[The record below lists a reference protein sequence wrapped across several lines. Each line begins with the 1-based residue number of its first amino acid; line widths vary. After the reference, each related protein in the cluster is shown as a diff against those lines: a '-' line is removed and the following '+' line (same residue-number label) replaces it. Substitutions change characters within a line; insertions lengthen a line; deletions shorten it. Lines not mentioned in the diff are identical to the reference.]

1 MKENGNYVDCR
12 VTDII
17 FENECGVFK
26 MDTIGKI
33 IREKTDGSETI
44 LVRNGLANEE
54 LEKILNNGHFD
65 ITLITHKFNCR
76 MEFIGEIRETIEN
89 MRLVKKFTTRT
100 SKPSDTDV
108 CYVFVGNDNYNY
120 KDIDRIIQRD
130 NNEQLIRVIRDIRV
144 NIDTYN
150 IVKSIDGLCKMV
162 ESTSKSLSAIA
173 NNLKDIDKKLNK

>member
-33 IREKTDGSETI
+33 IREKTDGNETI
-44 LVRNGLANEE
+44 LVRNVFANEK
-54 LEKILNNGHFD
+54 LEKILNGGYFN
-65 ITLITHKFNCR
+65 ITLITHKFNCN
-76 MEFIGEIRETIEN
+76 MEYIGEAKETIKN
-89 MRLVKKFTTRT
+89 MRLVKKFTTRVAN
-100 SKPSDTDV
+100 PSNADV
-108 CYVFVGNDNYNY
+108 CYVFADDNNNY

-130 NNEQLIRVIRDIRV
+130 NNEQLIRAIRDIHV

-150 IVKSIDGLCKMV
+150 IVKSLDM
-162 ESTSKSLSAIA
+162 IA
-173 NNLKDIDKKLNK
+173 NNLKDINKRIK